1 MKKMYVVI
9 MFLVFL
15 IIPLSVSAGECERYW
30 DELCG
35 QSFEIT
41 VDETNFEVYFSDSC
55 YGPCPGGIAVL
66 SYIDTQI
73 INDIEYTAEVEIDLG
88 YSTTPE
94 FVIVEGLNFIL
105 IDGKLILLPDDP
117 WIFSQIIED

>member
-30 DELCG
+30 DELVE

-41 VDETNFEVYFSDSC
+41 VDAVDFTLCFGDSVF
-55 YGPCPGGIAVL
+55 GPCPGGSVVL
-66 SYIDTQI
+66 SYV
-73 INDIEYTAEVEIDLG
+73 DIEIIDGIEYEATISMDFGYTTNYDYVMIN
-88 YSTTPE
+88 
-94 FVIVEGLNFIL
+94 GLNFIL

>member
-1 MKKMYVVI
+1 MYVVI

-15 IIPLSVSAGECERYW
+15 IVPLLADAGECEKYF

-41 VDETNFEVYFSDSC
+41 VDETDFEVYFSDSC

-66 SYIDTQI
+66 SYTDVQI
-73 INDIEYTAEVEIDLG
+73 INDIEYTSDIEIDLS
-88 YSTTPE
+88 YSTNYNY
-94 FVIVEGLNFIL
+94 VIMNE
-105 IDGKLILLPDDP
+105 K
-117 WIFSQIIED
+117 

>member
-41 VDETNFEVYFSDSC
+41 IDETDFEVYFSDS
-55 YGPCPGGIAVL
+55 YFGPCPGGIAVL
-66 SYIDTQI
+66 SYMDIQI
-73 INDIEYTAEVEIDLG
+73 IEDIEYSAEIEIDLA
-88 YSTTPE
+88 YRTTPE

-105 IDGKLILLPDDP
+105 INGRLILLPDDP
-117 WIFSQIIED
+117 LIFTQIVEE